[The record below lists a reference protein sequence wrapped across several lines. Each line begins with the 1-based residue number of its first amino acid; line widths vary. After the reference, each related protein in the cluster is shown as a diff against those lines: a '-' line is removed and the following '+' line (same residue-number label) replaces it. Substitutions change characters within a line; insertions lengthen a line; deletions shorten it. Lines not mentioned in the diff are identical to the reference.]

1 MNSPTRRT
9 FLKFSSL
16 PAVSAVS
23 QVRGQ
28 SRQSKPNI
36 VLLMADD
43 LGYECLSCYGS
54 TSYRTPNLDALAG
67 GGVRFTQAYAQPLCT
82 PTRVQLMT
90 GLYNNRNWQAFG
102 ILDPQAKTFG
112 HMMQGSDYKSCIA
125 GKWQLYSYN
134 PPDYEPEWRAKGMVP
149 KDAGFDEYSLW
160 HTGHTE
166 DKGSR
171 YADPT
176 VLEDGRLHRDM
187 KGKYG
192 EDVFCDYI
200 NSFVE
205 RHRNQPFFAY
215 FPMTLPHGPFMPT
228 PRSPEWKSG
237 NRLKA
242 DTKHYKDMVEY
253 MDEVVGRVVGNLD
266 RLGLR
271 ERTLVLFYSDNGTPR
286 EIQSRIGAR
295 TVQGGKGLTTDA
307 GTRVPLIANWKGSTP
322 SGKVL
327 DDLIDSTD
335 FMPTIAE
342 LTGARMPAEIRPDG
356 RSFAPQLRGEKGN
369 PRDWVFCHYDPRPGW
384 DKKQYTLQR
393 FARDQ
398 RFKLYDDGKL
408 YDVPDDV
415 LEQQPLKKGEGGPA
429 ANRARQKLK
438 SVLDAMPS

>member
-1 MNSPTRRT
+1 
-9 FLKFSSL
+9 
-16 PAVSAVS
+16 
-23 QVRGQ
+23 
-28 SRQSKPNI
+28 
-36 VLLMADD
+36 
-43 LGYECLSCYGS
+43 
-54 TSYRTPNLDALAG
+54 
-67 GGVRFTQAYAQPLCT
+67 
-82 PTRVQLMT
+82 MT

-438 SVLDAMPS
+438 SVLDVMPA

>member
-1 MNSPTRRT
+1 MNSQTRRA
-9 FLKFSSL
+9 FLQLGSL
-16 PAVSAVS
+16 PALAALNRT
-23 QVRGQ
+23 QAQLRQ
-28 SRQSKPNI
+28 SRPNI

-67 GGVRFTQAYAQPLCT
+67 SGIRFTQAYAQPLCT
-82 PTRVQLMT
+82 PTRIQLMT
-90 GLYNNRNWQAFG
+90 GLYNNRNWRAFG
-102 ILDPQAKTFG
+102 ILDPKAKTFG
-112 HMMQGSDYKSCIA
+112 HMMQGTGYKSCIA
-125 GKWQLYSYN
+125 GKWQLHSYN
-134 PPDYEPEWRAKGMVP
+134 PPDYEPEWRAKGMLP
-149 KDAGFDEYSLW
+149 RHAGFDEYSLW
-160 HTGHTE
+160 HAGHTE

-176 VLEDGRLHRDM
+176 VLENGRLHRDM

-205 RHRNQPFFAY
+205 RQRNRPFFAY

-228 PRSPEWKSG
+228 PRSAEWRTG

-242 DTKHYKDMVEY
+242 DKKHYKDMVEY
-253 MDEVVGRVVGNLD
+253 MDDVVGRVVSNLD

-286 EIQSRIGAR
+286 EIQSRIGDKII
-295 TVQGGKGLTTDA
+295 QGGKGLTTDA
-307 GTRVPLIANWKGSTP
+307 GTRVPLIANWKGTAP
-322 SGKVL
+322 AGKVL

-342 LTGARMPAEIRPDG
+342 LSDARIPAEIRPDG
-356 RSFAPQLRGEKGN
+356 RSFVPQLRGEKGN
-369 PRDWVFCHYDPRPGW
+369 PRDSIFCHYDPRPGW

-393 FARDQ
+393 FARNQ
-398 RFKLYDDGKL
+398 KFKLYDDGKL
-408 YDVPDDV
+408 FDVPNDV
-415 LEQQPLKKGEGGPA
+415 LEQHPLKPGGGGPEA
-429 ANRARQKLK
+429 GRARQKLQ
-438 SVLDAMPS
+438 SVLDSMRG